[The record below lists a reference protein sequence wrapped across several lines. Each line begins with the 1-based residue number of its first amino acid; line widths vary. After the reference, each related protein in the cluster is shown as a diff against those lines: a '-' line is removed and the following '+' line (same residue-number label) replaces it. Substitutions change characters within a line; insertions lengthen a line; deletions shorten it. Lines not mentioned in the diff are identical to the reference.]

1 MARLK
6 SAQFDDRMTLVEH
19 LDELRT
25 RIIVSAIVLVLA
37 IAFCF
42 WQNHA
47 LLEIAN
53 KPLPRDLDPLTF
65 SPTEP
70 FFTTVKLSIY
80 GGILIALPILLYQ
93 IYAFVLP
100 AFSPGEKRGGPADAA
115 DGPGPVHRRHRLRLL
130 RGHAARRST
139 SCSSF
144 NADQFNIEIRAS
156 EYYGFFILTLI
167 GVGLLFQIPVG
178 VLAVTRLG
186 IVTPQQLAHNRR
198 YAILI
203 IAVVAMLLPGTDP
216 VTMLISMAPL
226 TCCSSSRCCSRA
238 SSALPRTPTRTR
250 RSRAAA
256 AATGVPLPSRPDDL
270 RSQERQAPAR
280 GAGCLRLP
288 RLRLLHQLRRL
299 RDRLRRQRRD
309 LRRARDRRRQQL
321 GSDPSSTSRS
331 RTPRT
336 RSTANPR
343 AATPTRT

>member
-42 WQNHA
+42 WQNHE

-53 KPLPRDLDPLTF
+53 KPLPRDLEPITF

-80 GGILIALPILLYQ
+80 GGVLLALPILLYQ
-93 IYAFVLP
+93 VYAFVLP
-100 AFSPGEKRGGPADAA
+100 AFSPGERRVVLPMLLMVPVLFIAGTVFAYFVVLPPA
-115 DGPGPVHRRHRLRLL
+115 LQFLL
-130 RGHAARRST
+130 G
-139 SCSSF
+139 F
-144 NADQFNIEIRAS
+144 NTDQFNIEVRAS
-156 EYYGFFILTLI
+156 EFYGFFVLTLI

-226 TCCSSSRCCSRA
+226 YLLFEGSVLLAR
-238 SSALPRTPTRTR
+238 LFGTPSGEADEDTEVGGPP
-250 RSRAAA
+250 AP
-256 AATGVPLPSRPDDL
+256 ATG
-270 RSQERQAPAR
+270 
-280 GAGCLRLP
+280 
-288 RLRLLHQLRRL
+288 
-299 RDRLRRQRRD
+299 
-309 LRRARDRRRQQL
+309 
-321 GSDPSSTSRS
+321 
-331 RTPRT
+331 
-336 RSTANPR
+336 
-343 AATPTRT
+343 